1 MVWKRISA
9 GSALLALIMSL
20 AGCNSKYV
28 MSRQEIAE
36 NPKCP
41 IFTVITVD
49 GEVLEFEPR
58 AVLEDSSIV
67 GTLSDGTAVR
77 IPLDRVSKVYT
88 KKMDDSET
96 TATCCTTGGCLA
108 QMVITLFILT
118 LAGITGALSS

>member
-1 MVWKRISA
+1 MVLKRIST
-9 GSALLALIMSL
+9 SFTLLALIISL
-20 AGCNSKYV
+20 AGCSSKYV

-49 GEVLEFEPR
+49 DEVLEFMPG
-58 AVLEDSSIV
+58 AVLEDGSII
-67 GTLSDGTAVR
+67 GTLLDGTLVR

-118 LAGITGALSS
+118 LAGITGAFSS